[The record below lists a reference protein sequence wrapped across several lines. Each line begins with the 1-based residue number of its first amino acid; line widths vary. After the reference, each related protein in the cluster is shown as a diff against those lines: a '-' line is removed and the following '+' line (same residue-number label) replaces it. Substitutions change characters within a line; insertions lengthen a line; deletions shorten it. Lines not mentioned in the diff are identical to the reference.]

1 MNKHNDV
8 YYLQYASPGSRYNI
22 YADGV
27 YVGDSPLGPFKLAKN
42 NPYSYKPG
50 GFIAGAGHGS
60 TMKDEYANLWH
71 TATMRIAKNHNFERR
86 IGLWPAGWDD
96 DGELFCNQRYGD
108 WPIKVDLAKH
118 DPWAQ
123 PEWMLLSYAKP
134 ANASSCAEDYITTS
148 VTDENVQTWWK
159 AASNKPGEWIEID
172 LGQEYDVHAVQINFA
187 DDGLFLSPP
196 DGVEFRGEL
205 GQVRWIDE
213 TPQPTRWELEG
224 SADGNTYFFIEDK
237 SEVNT
242 DLPHDLV
249 VIEEGIKARY
259 IRLTIT
265 SLPYEQVACVSGL
278 RIFGL
283 GSGPAP
289 EQATAITIERLS
301 DLDIEL
307 SWKGNGTGYVVEWG
321 YSPDKLYHS
330 YQVFGQSVRI
340 GALVKGQDVYVRVDS
355 YNDNGIT
362 ESDVIKV

>member
-1 MNKHNDV
+1 
-8 YYLQYASPGSRYNI
+8 
-22 YADGV
+22 
-27 YVGDSPLGPFKLAKN
+27 
-42 NPYSYKPG
+42 
-50 GFIAGAGHGS
+50 
-60 TMKDEYANLWH
+60 
-71 TATMRIAKNHNFERR
+71 
-86 IGLWPAGWDD
+86 
-96 DGELFCNQRYGD
+96 
-108 WPIKVDLAKH
+108 
-118 DPWAQ
+118 
-123 PEWMLLSYAKP
+123 
-134 ANASSCAEDYITTS
+134 
-148 VTDENVQTWWK
+148 
-159 AASNKPGEWIEID
+159 KPGEWIEID